1 MDGYTVS
8 EAAAVLGVS
17 TERVWELLAR
27 GILAGQPEGEAGMR
41 VFLRPR
47 PGPITTAEPEESR
60 RPNGHDGEPN
70 PFRELLTEFRNL
82 TERYGQALL
91 ALGEARGEV
100 ASLRGRVELLEAR
113 IDLRLPPPAPAAEAR
128 SWTDTPE
135 APAAPPPEPEVPAPA
150 PAEPRPSEPK
160 GRRRR
165 GRGGRSAI
173 AGLAEALARAD
184 DPSPSELPPA
194 REAPAP
200 EPVTAAA
207 DSTEADAAQPG
218 IAVAEDAPAAAVSA
232 AMPAAAEAWGGLDA
246 DAGRAAPAEST
257 PADALPV
264 AEETMPVAEE
274 TITAVEAAAPIV
286 EAPDETVAAEAP
298 PQEPEA
304 FAPEPVIAAAEPTVP
319 RAEAEPEVEAV
330 AGVERT
336 PDLEAPEPVESEPEG
351 AASAI
356 EPVETLEPEAI
367 AAAKE
372 PIEAAAEPVDVAEAM
387 HEVEPEASDEEPA
400 VVDEAPEPVRAEQ
413 VQTAEPAAEPPEA
426 LEVSPEPEEA
436 GEVQATGSAEP
447 IAEEA
452 SRVTPEAEWEPEPA
466 SGAEPV
472 IEEEQRTDLEFGA
485 GAAFQVEAPPPD
497 GEQAG
502 DEGAA
507 EGYTAQLHEPDW
519 FTDADLTAAGDQEVA
534 TAEPGQAEPEA
545 PVDALDISDE
555 AGPMLDDEA
564 ADARGAAAPPWTSE
578 ASDEERASVERLAW
592 GGASS
597 EPAGDEA
604 PEAAGEPAREEE
616 VAWIGADE
624 PADYAEEMEISTHA
638 WRATEPAAPD
648 EPATREEATTRDE
661 PVAHEAAT
669 EQRDVTDVAA
679 GGDESWDEE
688 QVADAR
694 AMLAHANAVEW
705 EVDDADAAAYPLTD
719 DDEQRLHATMS
730 ASLPDDIWVE
740 DWGAGA
746 AVDATDAE
754 APEPTDDQPPT
765 AASVDEERAAPAE
778 DRASRLAMPGSREL
792 DEALAALDALARPT
806 PEPATPEPRPQPPDR
821 PTRPPEPP
829 PQPMSGDQIVERLR
843 SQMAARREGA
853 MPPAAQAGGSMGAG
867 SGEQADW
874 QHERRSP
881 AARAFRRLRRIIPG

>member
-8 EAAAVLGVS
+8 EAASVLGVS
-17 TERVWELLAR
+17 TERIWELLAR

-41 VFLRPR
+41 VYLRPR
-47 PGPITTAEPEESR
+47 PGPITTSEPDETR

-128 SWTDTPE
+128 SWTDAPE
-135 APAAPPPEPEVPAPA
+135 APVAPPPQPEVPAPA
-150 PAEPRPSEPK
+150 PAESRPPEPK

-184 DPSPSELPPA
+184 DPSPTELPP
-194 REAPAP
+194 RPEAPEVVAATADFSDAGVA
-200 EPVTAAA
+200 EPDV
-207 DSTEADAAQPG
+207 
-218 IAVAEDAPAAAVSA
+218 AVAGDAPAAAVSA
-232 AMPAAAEAWGGLDA
+232 EMPAAAEAWGGLDA
-246 DAGRAAPAEST
+246 DVGRTSPAEST

-264 AEETMPVAEE
+264 AEETTPVAEE

-286 EAPDETVAAEAP
+286 EAPEEITVAEAP
-298 PQEPEA
+298 PPEPEA
-304 FAPEPVIAAAEPTVP
+304 FAPEPVIAAAEP
-319 RAEAEPEVEAV
+319 ELEAV
-330 AGVERT
+330 AGVERM
-336 PDLEAPEPVESEPEG
+336 PDLEAPEPVGLETEV

-356 EPVETLEPEAI
+356 EPVETLEPEPI
-367 AAAKE
+367 AAAPE
-372 PIEAAAEPVDVAEAM
+372 PIEAAAEPVDVAEAV
-387 HEVEPEASDEEPA
+387 HEIEPEASDEEPA
-400 VVDEAPEPVRAEQ
+400 VIDEAPEPVGAEP
-413 VQTAEPAAEPPEA
+413 VQTAEPVAEPPLA
-426 LEVSPEPEEA
+426 VEVSPEPAEA
-436 GEVQATGSAEP
+436 SETQTTGFAEP
-447 IAEEA
+447 TDEEPPHVA
-452 SRVTPEAEWEPEPA
+452 PEAVEWEAEPA

-472 IEEEQRTDLEFGA
+472 TDEDSRAAVEFGA
-485 GAAFQVEAPPPD
+485 APAFQRETPPQEAE
-497 GEQAG
+497 GAG
-502 DEGAA
+502 DAGDAG

-534 TAEPGQAEPEA
+534 TAEPGQAAQEA
-545 PVDALDISDE
+545 PVDEISDE
-555 AGPMLDDEA
+555 AGSVLDDDA
-564 ADARGAAAPPWTSE
+564 ADARGAATPPWTGD
-578 ASDEERASVERLAW
+578 APDEERASVERLAW
-592 GGASS
+592 GGAWS
-597 EPAGDEA
+597 EPARDSA
-604 PEAAGEPAREEE
+604 REAAGEPKAEEE
-616 VAWIGADE
+616 LAWIGADE
-624 PADYAEEMEISTHA
+624 PAEYAEEMEISTHA
-638 WRATEPAAPD
+638 WRAAEPAAPD
-648 EPATREEATTRDE
+648 EPATPDEPAMRDK

-669 EQRDVTDVAA
+669 EQRDEIHVAA
-679 GGDESWDEE
+679 EGDESWDEE
-688 QVADAR
+688 QVAEAR

-719 DDEQRLHATMS
+719 DDEQRLHAAMS

-746 AVDATDAE
+746 AVDAPDAE
-754 APEPTDDQPPT
+754 TPAPTDDQPPT
-765 AASVDEERAAPAE
+765 AASVDVERAAPAE
-778 DRASRLAMPGSREL
+778 GKPSRLAMPGSREL

-806 PEPATPEPRPQPPDR
+806 TEPETREPRPQPPEA

-829 PQPMSGDQIVERLR
+829 PQPVSGDQIVQRLR

-853 MPPAAQAGGSMGAG
+853 IPPAGQAGGGMGAG
-867 SGEQADW
+867 SGEQPDW

>member
-8 EAAAVLGVS
+8 EAASVLGVS
-17 TERVWELLAR
+17 TERIWELLAR

-47 PGPITTAEPEESR
+47 PGPITTAEPEESS
-60 RPNGHDGEPN
+60 RPNGHDAEPN

-128 SWTDTPE
+128 SWTDTAD
-135 APAAPPPEPEVPAPA
+135 APAASPPEPEVPAPA

-165 GRGGRSAI
+165 GGRGGRSAI

-194 REAPAP
+194 REAA
-200 EPVTAAA
+200 EAAAAAA
-207 DSTEADAAQPG
+207 DSAVADAAHRG
-218 IAVAEDAPAAAVSA
+218 VAVAEDAAAAAVSA
-232 AMPAAAEAWGGLDA
+232 AMPAAAAAWGGLDT
-246 DAGRAAPAEST
+246 DVGRTAPAEST

-264 AEETMPVAEE
+264 AEETTPVVEE
-274 TITAVEAAAPIV
+274 TITAVEAGAPIG
-286 EAPDETVAAEAP
+286 ETPEPPPPEPD
-298 PQEPEA
+298 A
-304 FAPEPVIAAAEPTVP
+304 FDTEPVIAATEPTVP
-319 RAEAEPEVEAV
+319 QAEAEPI
-330 AGVERT
+330 AGVEGT
-336 PDLEAPEPVESEPEG
+336 PHLEASEPLESAPEM

-356 EPVETLEPEAI
+356 EPVETLEPEPM
-367 AAAKE
+367 AAAPE
-372 PIEAAAEPVDVAEAM
+372 QIEAAPEPVDVAEAV
-387 HEVEPEASDEEPA
+387 HEVEPEASDEERA
-400 VVDEAPEPVRAEQ
+400 AVDEAPEPVGAEP
-413 VQTAEPAAEPPEA
+413 VQTAEPAAEPPH
-426 LEVSPEPEEA
+426 VVEETLHVA
-436 GEVQATGSAEP
+436 
-447 IAEEA
+447 
-452 SRVTPEAEWEPEPA
+452 PEAVEWEAEPA

-472 IEEEQRTDLEFGA
+472 AGEESRADLEFGA
-485 GAAFQVEAPPPD
+485 GPAFPVEAPPPD
-497 GEQAG
+497 AEQAG
-502 DEGAA
+502 DEGAG

-519 FTDADLTAAGDQEVA
+519 FTDADLTATSDQEVA
-534 TAEPGQAEPEA
+534 TPEPGQAAPEA
-545 PVDALDISDE
+545 PTDALE
-555 AGPMLDDEA
+555 AQGEVWPAETP
-564 ADARGAAAPPWTSE
+564 DA
-578 ASDEERASVERLAW
+578 ERRSAERQEW

-597 EPAGDEA
+597 EPERDER
-604 PEAAGEPAREEE
+604 EAAGELAGEEE

-624 PADYAEEMEISTHA
+624 PAEYAEEMEISTHA
-638 WRATEPAAPD
+638 WRAAEPAAPPAPAAPGAPD
-648 EPATREEATTRDE
+648 EPATPDELLAYEASIEQRDE
-661 PVAHEAAT
+661 P
-669 EQRDVTDVAA
+669 DVAA
-679 GGDESWDEE
+679 EGGESWDEE
-688 QVADAR
+688 QVAEAR

-746 AVDATDAE
+746 AADATDAE
-754 APEPTDDQPPT
+754 TPASTDDQSPT
-765 AASVDEERAAPAE
+765 AASLDEERAAPAE
-778 DRASRLAMPGSREL
+778 DQPSRLAMPGSREL

-806 PEPATPEPRPQPPDR
+806 TEPERREPRPQPPDA
-821 PTRPPEPP
+821 PTRPPQPP
-829 PQPMSGDQIVERLR
+829 PQPVSGDQIVERLR

-853 MPPAAQAGGSMGAG
+853 IPPAGQAGGGMGAG
-867 SGEQADW
+867 SGEQPDW
-874 QHERRSP
+874 QHQRRSP